1 MLKVLNVLEM
11 RLKILTAFVL
21 ATAMTVMQPLNTKA
35 EEGCSNYPFK
45 PGESK
50 FVPKGDGQYMFL
62 VTEQSKVS
70 SRDYKKIS
78 SALFSAE
85 ILAEARIRNFIEFS
99 RNSDWD
105 DWTTYKENMTRTMYG
120 IIKVG
125 SCYEPKKFVRVTL
138 GISPNTISAHKEDFP
153 YLLDRTPVD
162 KDLFFERLRYAF

>member
-1 MLKVLNVLEM
+1 MLKVLVSFVM
-11 RLKILTAFVL
+11 KLKILTAL
-21 ATAMTVMQPLNTKA
+21 LLSTAMSVLSPLNA
-35 EEGCSNYPFK
+35 EAGAGCSNYPFK

-62 VTEQSKVS
+62 VTEQSNVS

-105 DWTTYKENMTRTMYG
+105 DWTTYKENMSRTIYG

>member
-1 MLKVLNVLEM
+1 MK
-11 RLKILTAFVL
+11 LKILIAL
-21 ATAMTVMQPLNTKA
+21 LLSTAMSVRSPLNA
-35 EEGCSNYPFK
+35 EAGEGCSNYPFK

-105 DWTTYKENMTRTMYG
+105 DWTTYKENMSRTMYG

-125 SCYEPKKFVRVTL
+125 SCYEPNKYVRVTL
-138 GISPNTISAHKEDFP
+138 GLSPNTIKVLSEDFP
-153 YLLDRTPVD
+153 YSRNRSPMNLP
-162 KDLFFERLRYAF
+162 